1 MSRDI
6 DAATGESATEHG
18 DGERTVTQARAA
30 IDDRLGD
37 GGGCTEAWE
46 ALEDARAEADER
58 TPDADR
64 RGVLKGL
71 AAAGI
76 TAVGMAGTATAR
88 DGGDA
93 VASVPE
99 SEVESV
105 LSDPIVERVLADTG
119 VEEVRREAVVKSDP
133 DDDHSTVVYSFPT
146 PVGVLFYGDRDGQ
159 TEAGV
164 SFGYSLDDG
173 YTPLTGAEKRGLD
186 ESFRSLPN
194 AFATYTVTNPASASP
209 TPVQIRHLT
218 DRETAHVADKLDA
231 DPATL
236 TGVVSSDR
244 EDIVVFDT
252 EAERKRY
259 LTNFPDTAPFE
270 ELTAA
275 EIAATE
281 ETFRFTVAGNC
292 NDMLGTCAASNGT
305 TAACILGCVTAGVST
320 WGAAFALCAI
330 CTGGT
335 AFNAGIQC
343 GQWYDQCV

>member
-1 MSRDI
+1 MSRDRT
-6 DAATGESATEHG
+6 AATDGSAIEATDGGRSVTE
-18 DGERTVTQARAA
+18 ARAA
-30 IDDRLGD
+30 IDDHLGD

-46 ALEDARAEADER
+46 ALTQARAEADER
-58 TPDADR
+58 SPDADR

-76 TAVGMAGTATAR
+76 TAIGMTGTASAQT
-88 DGGDA
+88 GGDG

-99 SEVESV
+99 SEVESI
-105 LSDPIVERVLADTG
+105 LSDPIVERVIADTG
-119 VEEVRREAVVKSDP
+119 VENVRREAVVKSDP

-173 YTPLTGAEKRGLD
+173 YAPLTEAQKRDLD
-186 ESFRSLPN
+186 ASFHSLPN
-194 AFATYTVTNPASASP
+194 AFATYTVTDPASASP

-218 DRETAHVADKLDA
+218 DAETAHVARKLET
-231 DPATL
+231 DPASL

-244 EDIVVFDT
+244 DDIVVFDT
-252 EAERKRY
+252 ESERKRY
-259 LTNFPDTAPFE
+259 LTGFPDDAPFE
-270 ELTAA
+270 EMSAK

-281 ETFRFTVAGNC
+281 EIFRFTTAGNC
-292 NDMLGTCAASNGT
+292 NDMLGTCAATQGT